1 MRQVRGRGSYGVPSD
16 TTEPP
21 TPWRLAPLA
30 IVVLVA
36 LIALD
41 PMVGD
46 ALASLP
52 APLRAAAR
60 ALTELGQ
67 STWYLVP
74 TGIVAIAAPWWAR
87 RHGWRARVAWRHLG
101 AVALYLF
108 VSIGLTGLSSTLIKH
123 AIGRARPSLAGS
135 EGYLSFRPIGLDAH
149 WASLPSGHATVVF
162 AVALSLATVWPRARI
177 PLLVAAACL
186 ASTRVLVGA
195 HHLADVLA
203 ALLLAL
209 VATALIA
216 RAFAR
221 RRLALVLDPQGNPV
235 LRGRRIWRVLPAA
248 RPLHRVRP

>member
-1 MRQVRGRGSYGVPSD
+1 MRQVRDRGSNGVPSD

-36 LIALD
+36 LIAID

-46 ALASLP
+46 AVASLP
-52 APLRAAAR
+52 APLRAGAR

-74 TGIVAIAAPWWAR
+74 TGLVAILAPLWAR
-87 RHGWRARVAWRHLG
+87 RHGWRARVAWRHVG
-101 AVALYLF
+101 AVALFLF
-108 VSIGLTGLSSTLIKH
+108 TSIGLTGLSSTLIKH
-123 AIGRARPSLAGS
+123 AIGRARPSLAET
-135 EGYLSFRPIGLDAH
+135 EGHLSFRPIGVDPH

-162 AVALSLATVWPRARI
+162 AVALSLGIVWPRARV
-177 PLLVAAACL
+177 PLLIAAACL

-216 RAFAR
+216 RAFAH
-221 RRLALVLDPQGNPV
+221 RRLALAPDRSGRPV
-235 LRGRRIWRVLPAA
+235 LRGRRVWRALMADRSLRRALP
-248 RPLHRVRP
+248 